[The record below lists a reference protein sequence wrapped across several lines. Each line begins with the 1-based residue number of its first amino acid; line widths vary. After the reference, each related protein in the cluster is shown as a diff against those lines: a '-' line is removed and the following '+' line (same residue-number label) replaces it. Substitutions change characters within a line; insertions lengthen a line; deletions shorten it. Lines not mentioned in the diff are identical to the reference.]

1 MSDKDVQKTFQDDL
15 IVVKA
20 LQKVGIEVQS
30 VYDLV
35 NTSQSYEAAI
45 PVLLKLLPKVKEE
58 VIKEGIVRS
67 LTVKEARCLASRPLL
82 NEFKLAALSQVNLK
96 WAIGNA
102 LSVVADDDVFE
113 ELVELAKDKTHG
125 QAREML
131 MLALAN
137 MKNPQA
143 VDVLIEFL
151 KDDEVAGHVI
161 MALGQLKAAKAQK
174 AIEAFLGHQKTWI
187 RKEAS
192 KALLK
197 IKKSGTIQ
205 K

>member
-1 MSDKDVQKTFQDDL
+1 MSDKDFQKAFQDDL
-15 IVVKA
+15 MVVKA
-20 LQKVGIEVQS
+20 LQKVGIEVHS

-45 PVLLKLLPKVKEE
+45 PVLLKLLPEVKEE
-58 VIKEGIVRS
+58 VIKEGIVRA

-82 NEFKLAALSQVNLK
+82 NEFKLANLSQVNLK

-102 LSVVADDDVFE
+102 LSMVAADDVFE
-113 ELVELAKDKTHG
+113 ELVELAKDKKHV

-131 MLALAN
+131 ILALTN
-137 MKNPQA
+137 MKNPRA

-151 KDDEVAGHVI
+151 KDEEVAGHAI
-161 MALGQLKAAKAQK
+161 MALGKLKATKAEK
-174 AIEAFLGHQKTWI
+174 AIEPFLGHQKTWI

-192 KALLK
+192 KALAK
-197 IKKSGTIQ
+197 IKKSRGGQ

>member
-1 MSDKDVQKTFQDDL
+1 MSDEKRQKIFQEDH

-45 PVLLKLLPKVKEE
+45 PVLLELLPKVKEE
-58 VIKEGIVRS
+58 VIKEGIVRA
-67 LTVKEARCLASRPLL
+67 LTVKEARCRASRPLL
-82 NEFKLAALSQVNLK
+82 HEFKGVDCHQVNLK

-102 LSVVADDDVFE
+102 LSMVADDDVFAE
-113 ELVELAKDKTHG
+113 IVDLAKDKKHG

-137 MKNPQA
+137 MKNPEV

-151 KDDEVAGHVI
+151 KDEEVAGHAI
-161 MALGQLKAAKAQK
+161 TALGKLKATKAQK
-174 AIEAFLGHQKTWI
+174 TIEPFLDHQKTWI

-192 KALLK
+192 KALVK
-197 IKKSGTIQ
+197 IKKAYF